1 MDLTQYK
8 VSEEPSHNPE
18 LSKMFDPVAKLVQER
33 YDYWARRTDAI
44 LGQDLYTVVY
54 KVERSKVFNSRSEAI
69 QWIKDHI
76 NAEQDLV
83 GLYKASKEPLKW
95 TKTGTRKE
103 TRLESQEVDV
113 DEFEWTE

>member
-1 MDLTQYK
+1 MKGLFFAMLACT
-8 VSEEPSHNPE
+8 
-18 LSKMFDPVAKLVQER
+18 
-33 YDYWARRTDAI
+33 I

-54 KVERSKVFNSRSEAI
+54 KSEEHVPGIQNLAICFTPGCNDVYKTVERSKMFNSRSEAI
-69 QWIKDHI
+69 QWIKDNIHT
-76 NAEQDLV
+76 EHDLV

-103 TRLESQEVDV
+103 TRLVSQEVDV